1 MCKLRS
7 DVSGKECWH
16 LEMKDRCESIVE
28 GTCGREDGN
37 KNVTVHYSGM
47 VLRFG

>member
-16 LEMKDRCESIVE
+16 LDMKDRCESWLVE
-28 GTCGREDGN
+28 GKLATRI
-37 KNVTVHYSGM
+37 
-47 VLRFG
+47 